1 MAPLT
6 ALTHSLCS
14 AMPSKTGGFG
24 AFWGILSL
32 FCPKYLRR
40 RMGTLVAQM
49 DVVSRLACAQ
59 NPESADEIK
68 LCACQHSDVAI
79 IVTIKIHSL
88 PLYVHF
94 KIMEDFKNERKPIHA

>member
-40 RMGTLVAQM
+40 RESTRLRKKDVAWGH
-49 DVVSRLACAQ
+49 
-59 NPESADEIK
+59 K
-68 LCACQHSDVAI
+68 DVAI
-79 IVTIKIHSL
+79 IVTIKHTHC
-88 PLYVHF
+88 LYTYTF